1 MKIKKLA
8 DLGLGIGL
16 ISAWHMM
23 SAHSKARIVTLLEKD
38 IVRSRAYAVMELIMV
53 DRDPDDD
60 LPGDG
65 MARATCG
72 EGTHVHWVPLT
83 LDDSVTD
90 MIDSIPSARTFMERL
105 RIVDDGPAADLAGM
119 GLDDL
124 PEALRKMVESVGGT
138 FMGVIN
144 IDDLGDAVEVRI
156 DKPTYTGEDGEQH
169 PMDLDGFRERFQD
182 PPVFTGGKRP
192 DNEKDRDD
200 LMDLVNLTQPEVTP
214 FPMRRHHTH
223 SDIEPCSVNC
233 PANAQV

>member
-90 MIDSIPSARTFMERL
+90 MIDSIPSAKKFMEGLRL
-105 RIVDDGPAADLAGM
+105 IDDGPAADLAGM

-124 PEALRKMVESVGGT
+124 PEELRKLVESVGGT

-144 IDDLGDAVEVRI
+144 IDDLGDAVEVRVDKQPI
-156 DKPTYTGEDGEQH
+156 DNGIHHNH
-169 PMDLDGFRERFQD
+169 PFSEACD
-182 PPVFTGGKRP
+182 PAKC
-192 DNEKDRDD
+192 DAYKDMPRDD

-214 FPMRRHHTH
+214 LTPRTRP
-223 SDIEPCSVNC
+223 DVPDWD
-233 PANAQV
+233 